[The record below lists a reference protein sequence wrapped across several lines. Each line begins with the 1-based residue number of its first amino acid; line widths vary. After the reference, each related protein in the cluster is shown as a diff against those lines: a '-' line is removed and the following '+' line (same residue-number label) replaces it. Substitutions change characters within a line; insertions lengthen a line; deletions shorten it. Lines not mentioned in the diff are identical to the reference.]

1 MSWPGFLSLSEYLS
15 VPGLLSESG
24 YEMKQTIFLSLFMH
38 SLLIPLLLE
47 GGFGMPDL
55 RVESEVIQVALVTKA
70 DDLSVQKAKKEVV
83 PTRIKKTKP
92 EAGMKP
98 GSAEYGRSEE
108 ITSPVQRPL
117 PESVP
122 QLEIEASGIS
132 GPDSGK
138 TESHEELTAQGEG
151 NEVSGNISRPG
162 TAVSLTERNAYRELP
177 GPTASHHQSGIRPG
191 LEALRML
198 RIAIDKAKEYP
209 RTAKRRGLEGT
220 AITEFTINSRG
231 FPEDIR
237 IAKSSGVPILDLAAK
252 ETIMRAAPL
261 PRLDGLIEIPITFR
275 LQE

>member
-15 VPGLLSESG
+15 VPGLLSEIG
-24 YEMKQTIFLSLFMH
+24 FEMKLTIFLSLFMH

-47 GGFGMPDL
+47 GGFGMPDY

-70 DDLSVQKAKKEVV
+70 DDLSVQRAKKEVV
-83 PTRIKKTKP
+83 PARTKKTKP

-98 GSAEYGRSEE
+98 GSAEHGRSEE
-108 ITSPVQRPL
+108 ITSPVQGPLL

-138 TESHEELTAQGEG
+138 TESHEELPAKGDR
-151 NEVSGNISRPG
+151 NKDSGNLSQP
-162 TAVSLTERNAYRELP
+162 EK
-177 GPTASHHQSGIRPG
+177 TASRTVRNTFLEPGGHSASYNRPG